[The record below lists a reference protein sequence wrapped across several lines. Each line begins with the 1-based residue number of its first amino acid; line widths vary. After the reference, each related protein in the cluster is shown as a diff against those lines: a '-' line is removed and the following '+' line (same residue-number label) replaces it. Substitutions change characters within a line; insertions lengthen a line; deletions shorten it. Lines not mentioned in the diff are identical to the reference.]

1 MSPHSDSHPP
11 HPKCE
16 HRTTSFTYSLT
27 HLHRPVFALLIIS
40 KAGSL
45 IYHRTF
51 PTTTPGTTPS
61 LPSDPKTTGT
71 LGLPGTSTLTTN
83 DYLVLAGTFHG
94 VHAITRSLTPKV
106 PIISSSSAQ
115 GTSGRSWSYPDPSSA
130 PSGIESLESS
140 FFRLTVFQTLSG
152 TKFLLFTDPSMPN
165 TDVLMKGVYE
175 RYADY
180 VCKNPFWQMEM
191 PIRIESWESAVGT
204 WLTRR

>member
-1 MSPHSDSHPP
+1 MLNMFIES
-11 HPKCE
+11 
-16 HRTTSFTYSLT
+16 TT
-27 HLHRPVFALLIIS
+27 RGPVFALLIIS

-51 PTTTPGTTPS
+51 PATTPGTANATPQ
-61 LPSDPKTTGT
+61 TQGT
-71 LGLPGTSTLTTN
+71 LGLPGTSSLTTN

-94 VHAITRSLTPKV
+94 VHAITRSLTPKLPV
-106 PIISSSSAQ
+106 TSSASST
-115 GTSGRSWSYPDPSSA
+115 GKNWTYPDPTVA

-165 TDVLMKGVYE
+165 TDVLMKGIYE

-191 PIRIESWESAVGT
+191 PIRIEAWDRSLT
-204 WLTRR
+204 QWLTRR

>member
-1 MSPHSDSHPP
+1 MPDAGINLLRQSAIPQVWL
-11 HPKCE
+11 
-16 HRTTSFTYSLT
+16 RGG
-27 HLHRPVFALLIIS
+27 PVFALLIIS

-51 PTTTPGTTPS
+51 PTSATGTAGAGGTTQPQ
-61 LPSDPKTTGT
+61 TVGT
-71 LGLPGTSTLTTN
+71 LGLPGTSTLSTN
-83 DYLVLAGTFHG
+83 DYLVIAGTFHG
-94 VHAITRSLTPKV
+94 VHAITRSLTPRI
-106 PIISSSSAQ
+106 PIPPSAA
-115 GTSGRSWSYPDPSSA
+115 GPSGRSWTYPDPETP

-191 PIRIESWESAVGT
+191 PIRIDAWERSLNQ

>member
-1 MSPHSDSHPP
+1 M
-11 HPKCE
+11 
-16 HRTTSFTYSLT
+16 LT
-27 HLHRPVFALLIIS
+27 PRRPVFALLVIS

-51 PTTTPGTTPS
+51 PTTSPGTTAAGS
-61 LPSDPKTTGT
+61 GGGTDPKSQQTVGT
-71 LGLPGTSTLTTN
+71 LGLLGTSTLTTN

-94 VHAITRSLTPKV
+94 VHAITRSLTPKL
-106 PIISSSSAQ
+106 PITSSSSAGS
-115 GTSGRSWSYPDPSSA
+115 GTGNGKTWTYPDPTVPA
-130 PSGIESLESS
+130 TGIESMESS

-165 TDVLMKGVYE
+165 TDVLMKGIYE

-191 PIRIESWESAVGT
+191 PIRIDAWERSLGQ

>member
-1 MSPHSDSHPP
+1 M
-11 HPKCE
+11 
-16 HRTTSFTYSLT
+16 
-27 HLHRPVFALLIIS
+27 PVFALLIIS

-51 PTTTPGTTPS
+51 PTLTPGTGTN
-61 LPSDPKTTGT
+61 TTTSTAAGNTQGT

-94 VHAITRSLTPKV
+94 VHAITRSLTPRIPLPPTV
-106 PIISSSSAQ
+106 SAAEPNGSGGVVNPEGGSRSSRKLNW
-115 GTSGRSWSYPDPSSA
+115 TYPDPTVP

-191 PIRIESWESAVGT
+191 PIRIDAWERSLNQ

>member
-1 MSPHSDSHPP
+1 
-11 HPKCE
+11 
-16 HRTTSFTYSLT
+16 
-27 HLHRPVFALLIIS
+27 PVFALLIIS

-51 PTTTPGTTPS
+51 PTSTPGTGTN
-61 LPSDPKTTGT
+61 TTTSTAAGNTQGT

-94 VHAITRSLTPKV
+94 VHAITRSLTPRIPLPPTV
-106 PIISSSSAQ
+106 TDPGAAPNGVNSESGI
-115 GTSGRSWSYPDPSSA
+115 GTGGGSRWTYPDPTVP

-191 PIRIESWESAVGT
+191 PIRIDAWERSLNQ

>member
-1 MSPHSDSHPP
+1 MANTTERICATPRVPVTSLSP
-11 HPKCE
+11 KM
-16 HRTTSFTYSLT
+16 
-27 HLHRPVFALLIIS
+27 PVFALLIIS

-45 IYHRTF
+45 VYHRTF
-51 PTTTPGTTPS
+51 PTSTPGTATGTQIQQ
-61 LPSDPKTTGT
+61 TTGT

-106 PIISSSSAQ
+106 AVTSSSTQAGSA
-115 GTSGRSWSYPDPSSA
+115 GRSWTYPDPSVS

-191 PIRIESWESAVGT
+191 PIRIESWERSIGQ

>member
-1 MSPHSDSHPP
+1 M
-11 HPKCE
+11 
-16 HRTTSFTYSLT
+16 
-27 HLHRPVFALLIIS
+27 PVFALLIIS

-51 PTTTPGTTPS
+51 PATTPGTANATPQ
-61 LPSDPKTTGT
+61 TQGT
-71 LGLPGTSTLTTN
+71 LGLPGTSSLTTN

-94 VHAITRSLTPKV
+94 VHAITRSLTPKLPV
-106 PIISSSSAQ
+106 TSSASST
-115 GTSGRSWSYPDPSSA
+115 GKNWTYPDPTVA

-165 TDVLMKGVYE
+165 TDVLMKGIYE

-191 PIRIESWESAVGT
+191 PIRIEAWDRSLT
-204 WLTRR
+204 QWLTRR